1 MQPKMSSGLKTW
13 FVVHAA
19 IDYIFGLP
27 LLLIPIKFMTLLG
40 WQTIDPLTTRLLGA
54 ALIAIGTISYITRNE
69 DTNVYRNILKL
80 KITWSVTAILGIILT
95 IIQGAPKLI
104 WAILIIFILFTAI
117 WNYYFI
123 KNFRK

>member
-1 MQPKMSSGLKTW
+1 MSSGLKTW